1 MAWSAL
7 ITGGSGFI
15 AMRLAPALLEAG
27 WEVRAC
33 GRRERPEGLPDD
45 VDYRNADLATGDGV
59 GDTVKGVTH
68 VFHLAGASS
77 SNSTEEEM
85 HRSNA
90 VGTENLLHAA
100 ADAGFERFLYMST
113 TAVYGEEVQLPVP
126 VLESVE
132 PHPSRGY
139 GKTKW
144 EAEQAVARFGEKGLP
159 VVTLR
164 PVSTYGPSN
173 VKLLG
178 SAVLDTA
185 IERHAGL
192 EKLAVPNQPV
202 EQRLVHVDDLV
213 AATIH
218 LMEHEDAVGRVFNV
232 ASGQYP
238 TSHEI
243 GRILAGEFEMEM
255 ELCDEDSDEGCGPS
269 YEERKQTR
277 DRMLGE
283 GMTDDIFFTEERFR
297 FMRKQNRNNRLSI
310 DALLGTGFHFK
321 ETDLAASIS
330 DTIDWYRRQ
339 RWVL

>member
-1 MAWSAL
+1 MGRSAL

-15 AMRLAPALLEAG
+15 ATRLAPALLEAG
-27 WEVRAC
+27 WQVRAC
-33 GRRERPEGLPDD
+33 GRRPRPDSLPDEA
-45 VDYRNADLATGDGV
+45 DYRNADLASGEGVDELFDG
-59 GDTVKGVTH
+59 TTH

-77 SNSTEEEM
+77 SNSTDEEM

-90 VGTENLLHAA
+90 VGTENLLIAG

-113 TAVYGEEVQLPVP
+113 TAIYGEEVQLPVP

-144 EAEQAVARFGEKGLP
+144 EAEQVVARFGEKGVP
-159 VVTLR
+159 VVALR
-164 PVSTYGPSN
+164 PVSTYGPAN

-178 SAVLDTA
+178 SAILDVA
-185 IERHAGL
+185 IERYGGYETL
-192 EKLAVPNQPV
+192 MVPNAPV

-232 ASGQYP
+232 TSGQYP

-243 GRILAGEFEMEM
+243 GRILAAEFGMEM
-255 ELCDEDSDEGCGPS
+255 ELCDEGTDDDCGPS
-269 YEERKQTR
+269 YEERGEIR
-277 DRMLGE
+277 DRMVGE
-283 GMTDDIFFTEERFR
+283 GMKDDIFFTEQRFR

-310 DALLGTGFHFK
+310 DALLDTGFEFR
-321 ETDLAASIS
+321 ETDLEASIA
-330 DTIDWYRRQ
+330 DTIAWYRSH

>member
-1 MAWSAL
+1 MARSGL

-15 AMRLAPALLEAG
+15 ANRLAPALLEVG
-27 WEVRAC
+27 WQVRAC
-33 GRRERPEGLPDD
+33 GRSPRPDSLPDEA
-45 VDYRNADLATGDGV
+45 DYKNADLASGEGV
-59 GDTVKGVTH
+59 EDLFEGITH

-77 SNSTEEEM
+77 SNSGEEEM

-90 VGTENLLHAA
+90 VGTENLLTAGSE
-100 ADAGFERFLYMST
+100 AGFERFLYMST
-113 TAVYGEEVQLPVP
+113 TAIYGEEVQLPVP

-132 PHPSRGY
+132 PQPSRAY

-144 EAEQAVARFGEKGLP
+144 EAEQVVARFGEKGVP

-164 PVSTYGPSN
+164 PVSTYGPTN

-178 SAVLDTA
+178 SAVLDVA
-185 IERHAGL
+185 IEHYDGMDTL
-192 EKLAVPNQPV
+192 QVPNAPV

-232 ASGQYP
+232 TSGQYP

-243 GRILAGEFEMEM
+243 GRILAAEFGMEM
-255 ELCDEDSDEGCGPS
+255 ELCSEDADDECGPT
-269 YEERKQTR
+269 YEERGKMR
-277 DRMLGE
+277 DRMLAE
-283 GMTDDIFFTEERFR
+283 GMKDDIFFTEERLR
-297 FMRKQNRNNRLSI
+297 LMRKQNRNNRLSI
-310 DALLGTGFHFK
+310 DALLGTGFEFR
-321 ETDLAASIS
+321 ETDLEASIA
-330 DTIDWYRRQ
+330 DTISWYRSE

>member
-1 MAWSAL
+1 MARSAL

-15 AMRLAPALLEAG
+15 ANRVAPALLEAG
-27 WEVRAC
+27 WQVRAC
-33 GRRERPEGLPDD
+33 GRSPRPDSLPDEAG
-45 VDYRNADLATGDGV
+45 YLNADLASGEGVEDLFDGI
-59 GDTVKGVTH
+59 TH

-77 SNSTEEEM
+77 SNSSEEEM
-85 HRSNA
+85 HRSNV
-90 VGTENLLHAA
+90 VGTENLLTAGA
-100 ADAGFERFLYMST
+100 ETGFERFLYMST

-144 EAEQAVARFGEKGLP
+144 EAEQVVARFGEKGVP

-164 PVSTYGPSN
+164 PVSTYGPTN

-178 SAVLDTA
+178 SAILDVA
-185 IERHAGL
+185 IERYGAYENL
-192 EKLAVPNQPV
+192 MVANAPV

-218 LMEHEDAVGRVFNV
+218 LMEHEDAVGRTFNV
-232 ASGQYP
+232 TSGQYP

-243 GRILAGEFEMEM
+243 GRILASEFAMVM
-255 ELCDEDSDEGCGPS
+255 ELCDEGADDECGPS
-269 YEERKQTR
+269 YEERGEIR

-310 DALLGTGFHFK
+310 DALLATGFELG
-321 ETDLAASIS
+321 ETDLEASIV
-330 DTIDWYRRQ
+330 DTIGWYRRH

>member
-1 MAWSAL
+1 MGRSAL

-15 AMRLAPALLEAG
+15 ATRLAPALVEAG
-27 WEVRAC
+27 WRVRAC
-33 GRRERPEGLPDD
+33 GRSPRPDSLPDEA
-45 VDYRNADLATGDGV
+45 DYRNADLASGEGVDELFDGI
-59 GDTVKGVTH
+59 TH

-77 SNSTEEEM
+77 SNSTDEEM

-90 VGTENLLHAA
+90 VGTENLLSAG

-113 TAVYGEEVQLPVP
+113 TAIYGEEVQLPVP

-144 EAEQAVARFGEKGLP
+144 EAEQVVARFGEKGVP

-164 PVSTYGPSN
+164 PVSTYGPAN

-178 SAVLDTA
+178 SAVLDVA
-185 IERHAGL
+185 IERYGGYETL
-192 EKLAVPNQPV
+192 MVPNAPV

-218 LMEHEDAVGRVFNV
+218 LMEHDDAVGRVFNV
-232 ASGQYP
+232 TSGQYP

-243 GRILAGEFEMEM
+243 GRILAAEIGMEM
-255 ELCDEDSDEGCGPS
+255 ELCDEGADDDCGPS
-269 YEERKQTR
+269 YEERGEIR
-277 DRMLGE
+277 DRMLDE
-283 GMTDDIFFTEERFR
+283 GMKGDIFFTEQRFR

-310 DALLGTGFHFK
+310 DALLDTGFEFR
-321 ETDLAASIS
+321 ETDLEASIV
-330 DTIDWYRRQ
+330 DTITWYRSH